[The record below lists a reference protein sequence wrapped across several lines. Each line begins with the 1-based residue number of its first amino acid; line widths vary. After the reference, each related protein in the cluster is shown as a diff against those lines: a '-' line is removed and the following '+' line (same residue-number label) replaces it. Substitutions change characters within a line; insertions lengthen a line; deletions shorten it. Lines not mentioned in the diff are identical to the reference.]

1 MRPKIALIDC
11 CHVAAISSN
20 YPDMLD
26 DYVSKKVQ
34 ITVMAAK
41 REDASGAALKIML
54 NRLISS
60 S

>member
-11 CHVAAISSN
+11 CHFEAISSN

-34 ITVMAAK
+34 ITVTAAK
-41 REDASGAALKIML
+41 REDASGAALQIML
-54 NRLISS
+54 NRLISTS
-60 S
+60 